1 MPNIGSLSLRP
12 STNVCPKSLHIVKA
26 CVVLNHAIRCLA
38 MCLGMCPSRS
48 SSFGL
53 KSMILLTSP
62 VGDLLLKS
70 GSIATRE
77 RGCRVHENLLPP
89 TKHSETSSGVGRT
102 VVKEEAVTVDVGVT
116 GALGWA
122 ELQDVLS
129 SGLGL
134 RERFRGYSVDPSA
147 IFVSKFTLFCA
158 LKSPR
163 NVPCLCQTREH
174 LHPAQVDHQ
183 LWRKTECNRTG
194 RDRNMATE
202 CISIVKLESV
212 VRI

>member
-1 MPNIGSLSLRP
+1 
-12 STNVCPKSLHIVKA
+12 
-26 CVVLNHAIRCLA
+26 

-62 VGDLLLKS
+62 VGDLLRRAGALRQ
-70 GSIATRE
+70 GQGTR
-77 RGCRVHENLLPP
+77 GNLLPP

-102 VVKEEAVTVDVGVT
+102 VVKEEAVTVNVGVT

-147 IFVSKFTLFCA
+147 IFESKFTLFCA
-158 LKSPR
+158 LKSPK

-174 LHPAQVDHQ
+174 LHPAQVDHP

-202 CISIVKLESV
+202 CMSIVKLESAF
-212 VRI
+212 RISNRLLQQAKWSTRISGSLVNHAGRGHIFPASGSQ